1 MSKSI
6 VVGTTLAVLGL
17 GGMAFGA
24 WQMQEAQEARQPQYA
39 EITGV
44 EPLTRSVETPREVC
58 ENVTVQRQA
67 PTRDPHRVVGSAA
80 GVIVGGL
87 LGNQIGGGSGKKIAT
102 VAGAVGGGL
111 AGREVQER
119 IESGQTVTTTEQR
132 CHTVTDTHQ
141 ETTGYEVSWRHDG
154 EVHTSRLDSRP
165 EGERVR
171 LVDGKPQWQAST
183 SPAEG

>member
-24 WQMQEAQEARQPQYA
+24 WQMQEARQPQYA
-39 EITGV
+39 DITGV

-67 PTRDPHRVVGSAA
+67 STRDPHRVVGSAA
-80 GVIVGGL
+80 GAIVGGL

-141 ETTGYEVSWRHDG
+141 ETTGYEVTWQHDG
-154 EVHTSRLDSRP
+154 EVRTTRLDNRP

-171 LVDGKPQWQAST
+171 LVDGQPQWKSL
-183 SPAEG
+183 SAEG

>member
-6 VVGTTLAVLGL
+6 IVGSTLAVLGL

-24 WQMQEAQEARQPQYA
+24 WQVQEARQPQYA

-44 EPLTRSVETPREVC
+44 ETLTRSVETPREVC

-80 GVIVGGL
+80 GAIVGGL

-119 IESGQTVTTTEQR
+119 IESGQTITTTEQR

-141 ETTGYEVSWRHDG
+141 ETTGYEVSWQHDG
-154 EVHTSRLDSRP
+154 EVRTTRLDSRP

-171 LVDGKPQWQAST
+171 LVDGQPQWKSL
-183 SPAEG
+183 SAEG